1 MSHTL
6 TRTRRQNFRFTNQLA
21 QNMMGLMCI
30 VGGAN
35 IELPI
40 PLYPM
45 SAVPDSIA
53 DGMILL
59 VKFNEQ
65 YA

>member
-1 MSHTL
+1 
-6 TRTRRQNFRFTNQLA
+6 
-21 QNMMGLMCI
+21 MMGLMCI
-30 VGGAN
+30 VGVAN